1 MIETEQVNREQGV
14 WQRWLVLWH
23 GTFYTSVA
31 ISTLLYLYQARPPD
45 NMAAPKIAV
54 LCVVGLC
61 MVWYLP
67 SVVWM
72 QRGGQ
77 VKPPFILLYLLLGW
91 GIWFAL
97 VVVDPVFM
105 LMLFAL
111 FPHMF
116 QILPLPW
123 ASIGAIILG
132 SLVSLRQMTLWN
144 FDLNAALLFVGLST
158 ILGISLAYYI
168 QSIIRE
174 STERRELI
182 HKLESTRRELAAAE
196 RHAGILQ
203 ERQRLAA
210 EIHDTL
216 AQGLISIVMHLEAA
230 EGGLNNVVPND
241 DVARA
246 HQHLDAARSAA
257 RGSLN
262 EARRVVWGLLPE
274 ALEKQPFEVAIRQ
287 ILDDWSAANRV
298 PAQFRIEGE
307 RQPLETDQEFALL
320 RIIQEALTNIT
331 KHAGAQTV
339 TVTLSYMPDRAI
351 IDVQDDG
358 QGFVPEQSTA
368 TQVSWSADP
377 RTSGFGLIGIR
388 ERLTGFGGLLTLE
401 SAPGEGTTLAVEMPY
416 DTRMPHDPGR

>member
-1 MIETEQVNREQGV
+1 MVKTEQFNREQGV

-45 NMAAPKIAV
+45 TMTAPKIAV

-67 SVVWM
+67 SIVWM
-72 QRGGQ
+72 ERGQ
-77 VKPPFILLYLLLGW
+77 FKPPFILLYLLLGW

-97 VVVDPVFM
+97 VLVDPVFM

-132 SLVSLRQMTLWN
+132 TLVSLRQMTLWN

-168 QSIIRE
+168 QSIIHE

-182 HKLESTRRELAAAE
+182 HKLEATRRELAAAE

-230 EGGLNNVVPND
+230 ESSLGD
-241 DVARA
+241 DVLRTG
-246 HQHLDAARSAA
+246 QHLESARTAARD
-257 RGSLN
+257 SLN

-274 ALEKQPFEVAIRQ
+274 ALEKQPFEVAIRR
-287 ILDDWSAANRV
+287 ILDDWSAANGV
-298 PAQFRIEGE
+298 QTQFRIEGA
-307 RQPLETDQEFALL
+307 RQALDSDQEFALL

-331 KHAGAQTV
+331 KHAEAQTV

-358 QGFVPEQSTA
+358 QGFAPEPSPTLV
-368 TQVSWSADP
+368 TPRSAHT

-388 ERLTGFGGLLTLE
+388 ERLAAFGGLMTLE

-416 DTRMPHDPGR
+416 DTRMSHDPGR